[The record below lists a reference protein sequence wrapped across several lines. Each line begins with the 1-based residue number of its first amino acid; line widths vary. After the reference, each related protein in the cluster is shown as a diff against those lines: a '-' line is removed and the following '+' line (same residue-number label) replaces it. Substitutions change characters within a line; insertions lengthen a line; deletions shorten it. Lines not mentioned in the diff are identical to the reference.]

1 MDRYDEDDDDRRG
14 SHAHLRQG
22 AYQEDEDHEDMYE
35 QIRRNEEYE
44 HYLETEEE
52 GRQLREMRE
61 MMRTAGFPNDSDD
74 ELQRDNRESQQQHHH
89 NQLRRQESL
98 EGRQRNSRPVMK
110 TYSGIEVNLT
120 RLAKKLKLPLDNM
133 LEKLAAQKLAKVPQL
148 KKEMLALREKS
159 DEECA
164 ILSEDANAGEEVK
177 SGGQLMLEKAQDRC
191 KIALKKTLEKALELK
206 QALKWFDYNIAND
219 GSRIFDGHNA
229 QYVGGENGW
238 KHISWEVKQELMFID
253 DPTYKKIRPLGG
265 WKGGKK
271 KTRRRKSRRRK
282 SRRRK
287 SRRRKSRRRKS
298 RKKRKT
304 RKKTRS
310 K

>member
-1 MDRYDEDDDDRRG
+1 MDRYDEDDDDDRRG

-52 GRQLREMRE
+52 ERAMRE
-61 MMRTAGFPNDSDD
+61 LMRIAGFPPDDSDD
-74 ELQRDNRESQQQHHH
+74 ELQRDNHESQQQHHR
-89 NQLRRQESL
+89 NQLRHQESL
-98 EGRQRNSRPVMK
+98 EGHQRNSRPVMK

-133 LEKLAAQKLAKVPQL
+133 LEKLTAKNLAKVPQL

-164 ILSEDANAGEEVK
+164 ILSEDANAGEEVKK

-219 GSRIFDGHNA
+219 GSRIFDGHTA

-238 KHISWEVKQELMFID
+238 KHISWEAKQELMFID

-271 KTRRRKSRRRK
+271 KTRRRKPRRKRK
-282 SRRRK
+282 SRK
-287 SRRRKSRRRKS
+287 KKKSRRRKS